1 MANVEALK
9 AEVQRL
15 STALL
20 QEASKTKALSE
31 ELETPLNVHRL
42 ADAPAHP
49 MGWQLALSRMRDQHH
64 TVNVTKP
71 ILESWAT

>member
-1 MANVEALK
+1 MEALK

-31 ELETPLNVHRL
+31 ELETPLNVHRR
-42 ADAPAHP
+42 AHRRTAC
-49 MGWQLALSRMRDQHH
+49 WL
-64 TVNVTKP
+64 T
-71 ILESWAT
+71 